1 MSVISNLLG
10 AIRSKRQ
17 AKFASVSEKYD
28 SFVGQLAKG
37 EQVNVDELADVL
49 DELDKSDADLEQ
61 DIANKQRRMAA
72 AVELE
77 RLRKIATE
85 IPTLEATMKQLDDE
99 LSAIIAAKKPAIAAA
114 VERLAAA
121 QMEVVRIGTMESEL
135 LTYGVPVHIQQRK
148 EALHARRKE
157 FVDKLRGYES
167 RISTPQQHTRRLRN
181 RIEVLDQRI
190 TRAAHANTKDDV
202 SDLKAERKSL
212 LETYEQYQSQID
224 SLNPV
229 KAALEQE
236 RRTIEAEEQ
245 AIHKLLMQP

>member
-28 SFVGQLAKG
+28 SFIGQLAKG
-37 EQVNVDELADVL
+37 EQVNVDELADIL
-49 DELDKSDADLEQ
+49 DELDKSDADLEK

-77 RLRKIATE
+77 RLRKIARE
-85 IPTLEATMKQLDDE
+85 IPTLEANMRQLDDE
-99 LSAIIAAKKPAIAAA
+99 LSAIIAAKKPAIAQA
-114 VERLAAA
+114 VERLAQA
-121 QMEVVRIGTMESEL
+121 QLEVGRLGSIESEL
-135 LTYGVPVHIQQRK
+135 LEHGVPMHVAKRK
-148 EALHARRKE
+148 EALHPKRKE
-157 FVDKLRGYES
+157 FADKLREYES
-167 RISTPQQHTRRLRN
+167 RVSTPQQHVRQLRN
-181 RIEVLDQRI
+181 RIEVVDQRI
-190 TRAAHANTKDDV
+190 ARAKGGDV

-212 LETYEQYQSQID
+212 LETLQQYQNQID
-224 SLNPV
+224 ALNPV
-229 KAALEQE
+229 KAALDQE

>member
-28 SFVGQLAKG
+28 SFIGQLAKG
-37 EQVNVDELADVL
+37 EQVNVDELADIL
-49 DELDKSDADLEQ
+49 DELDKSDADLEK

-77 RLRKIATE
+77 RLRKIARE

-121 QMEVVRIGTMESEL
+121 QLEVGRIGSVESEL
-135 LTYGVPVHIQQRK
+135 QEVGVPIHLQQRK
-148 EALHARRKE
+148 AAVTAKRKQWADAKREFEAK
-157 FVDKLRGYES
+157 V
-167 RISTPQQHTRRLRN
+167 TPPRDHVRQLRN

-190 TRAAHANTKDDV
+190 ARAKGGDV
-202 SDLKAERKSL
+202 SDLQSQRKNLAEAQQS
-212 LETYEQYQSQID
+212 YQGQID
-224 SLNPV
+224 SLSLV
-229 KAALEQE
+229 KSRIDDMLREIE
-236 RRTIEAEEQ
+236 REERQ
-245 AIHKLLMQP
+245 IHELSMQP